1 MENYTTIL
9 ALKEPEHQGDKVFS
23 DNSATKDNW
32 HTHTQTHAQSLW
44 HTGLSPALTHMSFQW
59 CFSACTAHAHHTQKR
74 LGNRARLTSMWYNL
88 SVCDDLLALTRL
100 LHVGYDPVE
109 GHFRAHVPC
118 VVNGLPTGLQR
129 EAHLRQLHCRRL
141 VYSCGWGQAKK
152 TTHKH
157 QCPPTLFTNLE
168 GSKGG
173 FVFSLGLIKEALE
186 RIRAGTCCTY
196 PVLTNNKKGLI
207 TNQVFVSRKSYAAAA
222 AAVGFAS

>member
-141 VYSCGWGQAKK
+141 VYIWGWGQAKS
-152 TTHKH
+152 
-157 QCPPTLFTNLE
+157 Q
-168 GSKGG
+168 
-173 FVFSLGLIKEALE
+173 SLRIKNS
-186 RIRAGTCCTY
+186 
-196 PVLTNNKKGLI
+196 LTNNLPHKKSFI
-207 TNQVFVSRKSYAAAA
+207 FCE
-222 AAVGFAS
+222 